1 MDVSVVLEWVKGVF
15 PVAGVV
21 LQIMGS
27 FVIVASVVV
36 KATQSK
42 SDDEAFAKFK
52 SIPILGSLINGLERF
67 SLFDRKPE

>member
-1 MDVSVVLEWVKGVF
+1 MDISVVLEWVKGAW

-27 FVIVASVVV
+27 CVIVASVVV
-36 KATQSK
+36 KATESK
-42 SDDEAFAKFK
+42 SDDEAFAKLK
-52 SIPILGSLINGLERF
+52 AIPLLGLLIVGLERF